1 MSQFRVLFLCTG
13 NTCRSPMAEGIL
25 RFHLEDKG
33 IDNINV
39 SSAGTNA
46 IVGFGASQF
55 AVEAAKAWGINI
67 SAHRSRQL
75 DKRLIEKSDL
85 ILAMTLEHVQYA
97 LQISPEAASKTFLL
111 KGFPRPFSPS
121 QEIVADPIGGFLEEY
136 NQTFLELD
144 EILRR
149 VEGSIIE
156 LAQS

>member
-1 MSQFRVLFLCTG
+1 MSQFQVLFLCTG

-25 RFHLEDKG
+25 RSHLEDKG

-39 SSAGTNA
+39 LSAGTNA

-55 AVEAAKAWGINI
+55 AVEAARAWGIDI
-67 SAHRSRQL
+67 SAHRSRQI

-85 ILAMTLEHVQYA
+85 ILAMTPEHVQYVH
-97 LQISPEAASKTFLL
+97 QISSDAAGKTYLL
-111 KGFPRPFSPS
+111 KGFPRPYSSS

-149 VEGSIIE
+149 IEGDIIG